1 MYPEGQ
7 IWNRRA
13 VNCCR
18 SAGFRLVSEPYEQTT
33 GIGKGS
39 FFRMVRDDGAE
50 TVLAVGNVTL
60 NRATFELSSPS
71 GSYRLANREFQMME
85 MLMCNP
91 KHVISLERFMEKIW
105 GYDSDAEIS
114 VVWVY
119 VSYLRK
125 KLAACLRSRQEKAAI
140 V

>member
-1 MYPEGQ
+1 M
-7 IWNRRA
+7 
-13 VNCCR
+13 NCCR
-18 SAGFRLVSEPYEQTT
+18 SAGFRLVSEPYERTT
-33 GIGKGS
+33 GIGKGC

-60 NRATFELSSPS
+60 NRATLELSSPS
-71 GSYRLANREFQMME
+71 GSYRLANRGFQMME

-91 KHVISLERFMEKIW
+91 KHVISPERFMEKIW
-105 GYDSDAEIS
+105 GYDSDAEIR

-125 KLAACLRSRQEKAAI
+125 KLAARLRSRQEKAAI